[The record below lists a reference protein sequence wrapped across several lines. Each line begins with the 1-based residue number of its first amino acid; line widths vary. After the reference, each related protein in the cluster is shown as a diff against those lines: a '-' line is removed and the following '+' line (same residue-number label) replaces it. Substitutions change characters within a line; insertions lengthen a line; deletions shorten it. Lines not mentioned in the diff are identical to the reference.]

1 MAKDAPWA
9 GDWVAKSSDAHR
21 TLSDRVYEEIYRKI
35 SSDEWPQGERLPT
48 EIDLA
53 QQFGVSRTALRE
65 ALLRLRIDGLITS
78 RPGAGSF
85 VTGKPSRAVFDFT
98 RPGSIADIQ
107 RCYEFRV
114 GVEGEAAYLAADRR
128 SSERVD
134 DIEAAL
140 QALETCI
147 RNNGLGRPDER
158 RSGKEWVSTCRSR
171 W

>member
-1 MAKDAPWA
+1 MAKSAPWPGSA
-9 GDWVAKSSDAHR
+9 AAKSSDAHR

-85 VTGKPSRAVFDFT
+85 VTGKPSRSEAHTSELQSLMRISYAVF
-98 RPGSIADIQ
+98 
-107 RCYEFRV
+107 
-114 GVEGEAAYLAADRR
+114 
-128 SSERVD
+128 
-134 DIEAAL
+134 
-140 QALETCI
+140 
-147 RNNGLGRPDER
+147 GL
-158 RSGKEWVSTCRSR
+158 KKKK
-171 W
+171 